1 MDNIEELVKKEQWL
15 AKDRFKFSEGQGVE
29 LGANIFD
36 QFKFRV
42 CKFTLFESLL
52 CKLDNENLCKAF
64 DYFESN
70 RLRAALTDHFN
81 KTKTPVYAVEQV
93 VYLYLESLLLER
105 VKRDPVHD
113 IPSVR
118 SEVAMYARM
127 YPNMDSN
134 VLISEFSKSDVPIG
148 TSAAI

>member
-1 MDNIEELVKKEQWL
+1 MDDIEKLVKKEQWL
-15 AKDRFKFSEGQGVE
+15 AKDRFKFVEGQGAQ

-36 QFKFRV
+36 QYKFGT

-52 CKLDNENLCKAF
+52 CKLDNDNLCKAF
-64 DYFESN
+64 DHFEGN
-70 RLRAALTDHFN
+70 RLRTALRDHFN
-81 KTKTPVYAVEQV
+81 NTKSPVYASEQV
-93 VYLYLESLLLER
+93 VYLYLETLLLER

-127 YPNMDSN
+127 YPNINSN
-134 VLISEFSKSDVPIG
+134 VLINEFSKSNVQIG
-148 TSAAI
+148 TSPTI